1 MDGGFSFVLSR
12 HHLPI
17 HNQLIPPSQMTPS
30 MKSPTSRAIVNTVR
44 AALKLL
50 SSSSEQLS
58 VSQLLALKSDM
69 REARVVVNTQV
80 LAKQSSTFVENL
92 L

>member
-1 MDGGFSFVLSR
+1 MSAS
-12 HHLPI
+12 
-17 HNQLIPPSQMTPS
+17 T
-30 MKSPTSRAIVNTVR
+30 KSPTSRAIVNTVR

-69 REARVVVNTQV
+69 REARVVVNDQMKV
-80 LAKQSSTFVENL
+80 KQSSTFIENL
-92 L
+92 LYLFGD